1 MSDKCGQG
9 KSAASSSSL
18 KSSTP
23 KELSAPLA
31 EVMRPSSI
39 DEYVGQEGVIG
50 KNTILRSI
58 LESGQV
64 PSLIFWGP
72 PGCGKVTLTDHIFNS
87 LTFDSTELLVSFMGQ
102 SDSYH
107 VQSGIPQLLF
117 SAVHNV
123 IALLG
128 RGIGREGKYYTQ
140 VQCLVTLPSNDGHIS
155 LHL

>member
-9 KSAASSSSL
+9 KLAASSSSL
-18 KSSTP
+18 KPPTP

-58 LESGQV
+58 LESGEV

-72 PGCGKVTLTDHIFNS
+72 PGCGKVIQTDLIFNS

-102 SDSYH
+102 SVSYH
-107 VQSGIPQLLF
+107 VQSGIPQLLLP
-117 SAVHNV
+117 AVHNV

-128 RGIGREGKYYTQ
+128 GG
-140 VQCLVTLPSNDGHIS
+140 
-155 LHL
+155 